1 VEAESWSTLHAVQK
15 DSAFLSSEGI
25 AVRRF
30 HAILLW
36 PVRVTPFG
44 ELKKLQDNPDTGSSD
59 YLRQCVTWLSGP
71 GLPWNIIPDYYED
84 AGRRDAPTE
93 DQRYAEY
100 LYFHPYIERC
110 FYSSAA
116 RRAVVREADSAKS
129 HLPMLILQRRD
140 IIAARIRLRD
150 DSPTWRFEVAR
161 TNLFISPTNVA
172 IAAVEIQNPICEQ
185 DSATVFSLAD
195 TLDILDCVRRLY
207 PPYIGEWRGNR
218 YPGGVPSGVEWLGA
232 SGELIGKR
240 SDYSDLRRF
249 EATIKR
255 GCVRASAH
263 WESLLEPMA
272 PL

>member
-1 VEAESWSTLHAVQK
+1 MHAEGCAAVVSGEIESQPPGGITGSLRGWRSGLKELRHRSCGTSQVEAESWSTLHAVQK

-59 YLRQCVTWLSGP
+59 YLRQCGTWLSGP
-71 GLPWNIIPDYYED
+71 GLSWNIIPDYYED

-100 LYFHPYIERC
+100 LYFHPYIQRC

-150 DSPTWRFEVAR
+150 DSPLGVSKLLGQIS
-161 TNLFISPTNVA
+161 LFF
-172 IAAVEIQNPICEQ
+172 Q
-185 DSATVFSLAD
+185 
-195 TLDILDCVRRLY
+195 R
-207 PPYIGEWRGNR
+207 
-218 YPGGVPSGVEWLGA
+218 
-232 SGELIGKR
+232 
-240 SDYSDLRRF
+240 
-249 EATIKR
+249 
-255 GCVRASAH
+255 
-263 WESLLEPMA
+263 M
-272 PL
+272 